1 MPYTVSR
8 WQDIPSYEDPG
19 EQIAAL
25 YEMMVQL
32 APPESDVLETG
43 VYHGR
48 SLVRLAMLARDA
60 RKGLWVH
67 GVDHFTDMSIGLE
80 VEVRKHLGHFGVSDQ
95 VSLLKMDSL
104 DAAITFPNESLWF
117 VFLDGSHNREDVAAE
132 VKAWMP
138 KIKPGGFLA
147 GHDYRWHLVAEPV
160 NSILDT
166 VLWEP
171 EWPDIWL
178 APKQPV
184 LDDDINL
191 PTTIPKRAS
200 DPTIRQYFERN
211 KI

>member
-1 MPYTVSR
+1 MPPVSR
-8 WQDIPSYEDPG
+8 WQEIPSYEDPG

-32 APPESDVLETG
+32 APDGSSLLETG

-48 SLVRLAMLARDA
+48 SLVHLAIASRDA
-60 RKGLWVH
+60 RKGLIVY
-67 GVDHFTDMSIGLE
+67 GVDHFVDMSIGLE
-80 VEVRKHLGHFGVSDQ
+80 AEVRKHLGHFGASDH
-95 VSLLKMDSL
+95 VILLKMDSL
-104 DAAITFPNESLWF
+104 DAAPTFRDESLWF
-117 VFLDGSHNREDVAAE
+117 VFLDGSHDREDVAAE

-138 KIKPGGFLA
+138 KIATGGFLA
-147 GHDYRWHLVAEPV
+147 GHDYYWHLVCESV
-160 NSILDT
+160 NARIDT

-171 EWPDIWL
+171 EWQDIWL

-184 LDDDINL
+184 LDGDINL
-191 PTTIPKRAS
+191 PTTIPKRAT